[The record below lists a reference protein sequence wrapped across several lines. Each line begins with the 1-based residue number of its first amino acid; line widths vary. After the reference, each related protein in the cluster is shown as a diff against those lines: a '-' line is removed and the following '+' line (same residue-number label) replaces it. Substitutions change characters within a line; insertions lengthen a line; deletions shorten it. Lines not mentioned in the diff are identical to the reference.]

1 MIISIG
7 KQASENVNKYL
18 ERNKIRHFTVQNG
31 KLRANN
37 AILLNVKNSFIY
49 FAWEDFFKEVKKVV
63 VALDIKEKGCYD
75 FAQFIYR
82 YCRVEKIPCVLCIVY
97 RNGNHFEKAIE
108 HFEGATLL
116 FTQAEK
122 LRHVLFDIFEQK

>member
-7 KQASENVNKYL
+7 KQVNEVVNKYL
-18 ERNKIRHFTVQNG
+18 EGKKIRHFTVQNG
-31 KLRANN
+31 KLCANN
-37 AILLNVKNSFIY
+37 ETLLNVKNNFIY
-49 FAWEDFFKEVKKVV
+49 FAWEDFFKDTKKVV
-63 VALDIKEKGCYD
+63 VTLDIKEKGYYD
-75 FAQFIYR
+75 FVQFIYR

-97 RNGNHFEKAIE
+97 RNGDSFEKVIE

-122 LRHVLFDIFEQK
+122 LWHVLFDIFERK

>member
-7 KQASENVNKYL
+7 KQANEIVNKYL
-18 ERNKIRHFTVQNG
+18 ERNTMRHFTVQNG

-37 AILLNVKNSFIY
+37 EILLDAKNNFIY
-49 FAWEDFFKEVKKVV
+49 FAWEDFFKDTKKVV
-63 VALDIKEKGCYD
+63 LALDIKEKGCYD
-75 FAQFIYR
+75 FAQFICR

-97 RNGNHFEKAIE
+97 RNGDNFEKAIE
-108 HFEGATLL
+108 HFEGVTLL

-122 LRHVLFDIFEQK
+122 LRHVLFDIFKQK